1 MASNIFL
8 SLLSLQIMNS
18 ISKIPVILILS
29 CLGSLFYSCKKSSKY
44 PDEPEIA
51 FRAFEKFGADS
62 AHLIISF
69 TDGDGDIGL
78 SQGDT
83 TEPYLFNFF
92 TSYFQRINGKLVEK
106 KLAIPLNFRIPI
118 LNSSKKSKSLEG
130 DIVITFLKP
139 YYFPTSTKDT
149 ILYEVYIKD
158 RALNES
164 NRVRTD
170 EIIVP

>member
-1 MASNIFL
+1 
-8 SLLSLQIMNS
+8 MNFF
-18 ISKIPVILILS
+18 SKIPVLIILASGL
-29 CLGSLFYSCKKSSKY
+29 CLFACKKSNKY
-44 PDEPEIA
+44 PVEPEIA
-51 FRAFEKFGADS
+51 FKAFQKYGADS

-83 TEPYLFNFF
+83 SEPYLFNFY
-92 TSYFQRINGKLVEK
+92 TTYFQRKNGKLIEK
-106 KLAIPLNFRIPI
+106 TLPIPLNFRIPI
-118 LNSSKKSKSLEG
+118 LNSAKKSKSLEG
-130 DIVITFLKP
+130 DILITFLKP
-139 YYFPTSTKDT
+139 YYFPTTTKDT
-149 ILYEVYIKD
+149 ILYEVFIKD